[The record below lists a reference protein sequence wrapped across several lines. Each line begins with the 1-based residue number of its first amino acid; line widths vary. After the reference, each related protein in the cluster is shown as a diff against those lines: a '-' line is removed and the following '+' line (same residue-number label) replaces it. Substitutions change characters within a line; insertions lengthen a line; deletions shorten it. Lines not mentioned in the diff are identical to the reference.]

1 MRNIKEATQVA
12 KNKNL
17 DKILEQLG

>member
-17 DKILEQLG
+17 NKILEQLG